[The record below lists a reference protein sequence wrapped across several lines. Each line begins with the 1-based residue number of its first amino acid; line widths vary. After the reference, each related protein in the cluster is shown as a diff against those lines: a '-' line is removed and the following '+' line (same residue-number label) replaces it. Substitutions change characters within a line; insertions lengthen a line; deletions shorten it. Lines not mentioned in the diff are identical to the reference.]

1 VTLFMVDKIQP
12 MRLID
17 QYSKARLSYY
27 QRLKHWK
34 TFGRGWSRRVN
45 ETREL
50 ALALAAM
57 NPE

>member
-1 VTLFMVDKIQP
+1 MVDKIQP